1 MVRPARDPD
10 AGRLSNDG
18 RIDPASVDMAEKKRR
33 KPKVRDRPDPPQ
45 ELRSWSTAAEKRA
58 YARPYPPN
66 IMLEPVG
73 FDEEHWT
80 SPHNDVELWG
90 LQLADAF
97 GTRSRSVCNTFLLQL
112 EALCGKDNWDEDAHQ
127 WRLNEHEFSA
137 MLAVINSLKPKN
149 ELEAAHAAQM
159 VAVHLLT
166 MKVSARAIRYDYDTK
181 TAAVASKLART
192 FTIQREAFERLR
204 KPNRTA
210 KQSIKVSRETHHHQH
225 IHVHRGANENDGQPH
240 GPAAAIVDQRVA
252 LPGPDETRHELPL
265 SSNEGKAGV
274 PRSRGQES
282 RRTNGAG
289 KRQLETRGRNEGSC
303 RPSPTGANLARDA

>member
-1 MVRPARDPD
+1 MRPLRDAD
-10 AGRLSNDG
+10 AGTSSNDG
-18 RIDPASVDMAEKKRR
+18 RIDPHSLDLAPKKGKGR
-33 KPKVRDRPDPPQ
+33 KARNRPEPPA
-45 ELRSWSTAAEKRA
+45 ELRAWSVAAEKRA

-80 SPHNDVELWG
+80 SPHSDIELWG

-112 EALCGKDNWDEDAHQ
+112 EALCGKNNWDEGAQQ
-127 WRLNEHEFSA
+127 WRLDEHEFSSA
-137 MLAVINSLKPKN
+137 LAIINTLKPRN

-166 MKVSARAIRYDYDTK
+166 MKVSARAIRYEYDTK
-181 TAAVASKLART
+181 TAAVASKLARS
-192 FTIQREAFERLR
+192 FTMQREAFERLR
-204 KPNRTA
+204 KPNRAA

-240 GPAAAIVDQRVA
+240 GRGETIADQRPA
-252 LPGPDETRHELPL
+252 LHSPNERRDVVPVSGDEGEARL
-265 SSNEGKAGV
+265 
-274 PRSRGQES
+274 PRSRGEKS
-282 RRTNGAG
+282 RSAQG
-289 KRQLETRGRNEGSC
+289 
-303 RPSPTGANLARDA
+303 